1 MYEFDNAALDA
12 LRESVRLRM
21 NEKRYRH
28 TLGVEA
34 AAIMLGGLYMPKRVQ
49 SLRAAALLHDITK
62 NETNEKQ
69 LQYLAEFD
77 IIVGNSVKYSPKL
90 YHSITASAVILR
102 DYPEFASYDVVSAV
116 RWHTTGRYGMRL
128 FDALIYLADY
138 IEENR
143 TFEDCVRL
151 REYFLAAEPER
162 LDGAARLVHLYKTM
176 VMSVDMTVRCLM
188 EEGGMIDCDTIGCR
202 NYYLERLRSED

>member
-1 MYEFDNAALDA
+1 MYEFDDAALDA
-12 LRESVRLRM
+12 LRESVRGRM
-21 NEKRYRH
+21 NEERYRH

-34 AAIMLGGLYMPKRVQ
+34 AAIMLGELYMPDRVQ

-69 LQYLAEFD
+69 LQYLAKFD
-77 IIVGNSVKYSPKL
+77 IIIGSSVKYSPKL
-90 YHSITASAVILR
+90 YHAITGAAVILH

-151 REYFLAAEPER
+151 REYFLSAKPEEM
-162 LDGAARLVHLYKTM
+162 DGAARLVHLYKTM
-176 VMSVDMTVRCLM
+176 VKSVNMTVRCLA
-188 EEGGMIDCDTIGCR
+188 EEDGFIDADTIGCR
-202 NYYLERLRSED
+202 NYYLERLRSEE

>member
-1 MYEFDNAALDA
+1 MYDFDDAALDA
-12 LRESVRLRM
+12 LRESVRGRM

-34 AAIMLGGLYMPKRVQ
+34 AAIMLGELYMPDRVQ

-69 LQYLAEFD
+69 LQYLAKFD
-77 IIVGNSVKYSPKL
+77 IIIGSSVKYSPKL
-90 YHSITASAVILR
+90 YHAITGAAVILH

-138 IEENR
+138 IEPNR
-143 TFEDCVRL
+143 DFDGVEDL
-151 REYFLAAEPER
+151 RRVVWEDLDRGLAMGLA
-162 LDGAARLVHLYKTM
+162 
-176 VMSVDMTVRCLM
+176 MTV
-188 EEGGMIDCDTIGCR
+188 EEMKERGNPVHHNTLEALE
-202 NYYLERLRSED
+202 YLRGHNHE